1 MKSGTDAWRKR
12 LAVQLAAQLPEKPE
26 DARVVIE
33 YLNELLRD
41 FLSTPRHGLRLV
53 DGDQMA
59 PSLRANSTGK
69 PEGSP

>member
-1 MKSGTDAWRKR
+1 MKSNNDGWRKR
-12 LAVQLAAQLPEKPE
+12 LAIQLAAQLPEKQE

-33 YLNELLRD
+33 YLSEILRD
-41 FLSTPRHGLRLV
+41 FIAKPKAGLHLV
-53 DGDQMA
+53 EMDQIA

>member
-1 MKSGTDAWRKR
+1 MRGGNDGWRKR

-33 YLNELLRD
+33 YLSDILRD
-41 FLSTPRHGLRLV
+41 FLTTPKGGLRLV
-53 DGDQMA
+53 ETDQIA
-59 PSLRANSTGK
+59 PSLRASSTGK